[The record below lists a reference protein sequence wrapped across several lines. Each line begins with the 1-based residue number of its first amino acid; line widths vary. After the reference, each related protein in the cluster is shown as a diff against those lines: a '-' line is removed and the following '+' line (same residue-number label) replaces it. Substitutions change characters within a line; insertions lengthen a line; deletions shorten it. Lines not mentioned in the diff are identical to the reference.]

1 MLIAIILVD
10 METRTDTLCD
20 ILSSF
25 ELNTIPS
32 EFKER
37 YVDDPAPNL
46 SPVSDSSLVLG
57 SLPATIY
64 RLACRDDAFYRCL
77 QEIVPSDVR
86 ATAYYQTQNTRVQ
99 NILGR
104 LSQYADTGPSAP
116 DHDVD
121 VPECARQLR
130 HIVYSVC
137 EDRNSRKAIA
147 PPSHSVLSRLA
158 ELLTRLVVQV
168 LAWNRDI
175 YERTSWDRNQPVN
188 EHPRERNL
196 FIYLIGDPPLDPG
209 LPHWMTDLFVIDRL
223 RAFPPSEWSH
233 LLELFI
239 TIKDGI
245 EEMDMNIVRILLF
258 HYVYSE
264 ADQGP
269 LPPWDSCSSVA
280 V

>member
-1 MLIAIILVD
+1 

-25 ELNTIPS
+25 EANTIPS

-37 YVDDPAPNL
+37 YVDDPAPDL

-86 ATAYYQTQNTRVQ
+86 ATEYYQTQNARAQ
-99 NILGR
+99 NALGR
-104 LSQYADTGPSAP
+104 LSQYADTDPSTQ
-116 DHDVD
+116 DRSMD
-121 VPECARQLR
+121 VPGCARLLR
-130 HIVYSVC
+130 HIVHSVC
-137 EDRNSRKAIA
+137 EDRNTRKAIA
-147 PPSHSVLSRLA
+147 PPSLLVLRRLA
-158 ELLTRLVVQV
+158 EVLARLVVQV
-168 LAWNRDI
+168 VQWNRDI
-175 YERTSWDRNQPVN
+175 YERSSWDNSQPSN

-196 FIYLIGDPPLDPG
+196 FTYLIGDPPVDPE
-209 LPHWMTDLFVIDRL
+209 LPHWMTDKFVIDRL

-245 EEMDMNIVRILLF
+245 EEMDMNLVRIPIFLNLCPTAYRGPRPTLENLL
-258 HYVYSE
+258 
-264 ADQGP
+264 
-269 LPPWDSCSSVA
+269 L
-280 V
+280 